1 MLCQSSSP
9 MAGRGAFT
17 EQFKVIG
24 PLTEPTAHGGR
35 AQDAFDVVM
44 PSMPGYGFSGK
55 PTATGWNP
63 DRIA

>member
-1 MLCQSSSP
+1 